1 LRSPGAERNQ
11 ALEELRAILLKGL
24 RMGLKDWFGQEPA
37 ALEALVEETAQEALL
52 RILDHLDTFE
62 GRSRFT
68 TWAHKIA
75 IRIALT
81 DLRRKQWQDVSL
93 ENLLESDAGSAEE
106 ALLVARDA
114 SPERAAEQRDLLEQ
128 LSRILREELTPRQKT
143 AIQAVMGGEV
153 PLEVVAQ
160 RMGMERNALY
170 KLLHDARLKLKRRLA
185 RDGLTPG
192 DLLSAFEGG

>member
-1 LRSPGAERNQ
+1 
-11 ALEELRAILLKGL
+11 
-24 RMGLKDWFGQEPA
+24 MGLKDWFGQEPA
-37 ALEALVEETAQEALL
+37 ALEALIEETAQESLL
-52 RILDHLDTFE
+52 RILDRLDTFE
-62 GRSRFT
+62 GRSQFT

-93 ENLLESDAGSAEE
+93 ENLMESDAGSAQE
-106 ALLVARDA
+106 ALLVARDPG
-114 SPERAAEQRDLLEQ
+114 PERTAEQRDLLDR
-128 LSRILREELTPRQKT
+128 LSLILREELTPRQMT